1 MTEFITA
8 SGLAR
13 RIGVAELTVRRWIK
27 GDKIP
32 SPSVSL
38 GNARG
43 YTLEQV
49 EQIEKWHL
57 GKATRGRE

>member
-1 MTEFITA
+1 MTEFFTA
-8 SGLAR
+8 NALAR
-13 RIGVAELTVRRWIK
+13 RLGVAELTVRRWIK
-27 GDKIP
+27 SDRIP
-32 SPSVSL
+32 SPSISL

-49 EQIEKWHL
+49 EQIAEWYL